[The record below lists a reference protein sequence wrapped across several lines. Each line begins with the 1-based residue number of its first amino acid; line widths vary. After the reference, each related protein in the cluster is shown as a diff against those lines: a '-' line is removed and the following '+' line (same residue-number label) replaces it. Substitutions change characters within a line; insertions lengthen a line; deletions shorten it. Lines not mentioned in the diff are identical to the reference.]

1 MGPIP
6 GDGSPGVVLAS
17 PGAPLA
23 VWQLPTVLPPRDWG
37 RIRQLMRTGPP
48 AALTLWER
56 QLSFQMEESKI
67 GNEWKMNFFW
77 GCQWL
82 EEGSWTGRA
91 SADYTLCVYQ
101 GGNLAKCTGADV
113 MVTDHTCCLNR
124 IWILDGVIFDSI
136 WVLTSL
142 VLEVEILRLIPIY
155 MQDFNPIRVWEI
167 WSWALVCWEDNK
179 YRVSVRKKREQWSDA
194 WKMFLLL
201 LESFSTSP
209 FSSISLELSSG
220 PGSTACMAVPP
231 GFSEPMATVTW
242 HTFRVP
248 LCNLIQMACPV
259 ASAQIAAK

>member
-23 VWQLPTVLPPRDWG
+23 VWQQPTVLPPRDWG
-37 RIRQLMRTGPP
+37 RIPQLMRTGSP

-142 VLEVEILRLIPIY
+142 VLEVEILRLIPICRILIPSGFGKFGPGLWCAEKTTNIESLSGKRGNSGQMLEKCFFCY
-155 MQDFNPIRVWEI
+155 WKASAPLPSAASA
-167 WSWALVCWEDNK
+167 WSWAQGRGALHAWLCPLVSQSPWP
-179 YRVSVRKKREQWSDA
+179 QWLD
-194 WKMFLLL
+194 
-201 LESFSTSP
+201 
-209 FSSISLELSSG
+209 ILS
-220 PGSTACMAVPP
+220 
-231 GFSEPMATVTW
+231 EYLYVT
-242 HTFRVP
+242 
-248 LCNLIQMACPV
+248 
-259 ASAQIAAK
+259 